1 MKIAVAFLG
10 KRNSIIKEVY
20 KKYKKITIDIKTI
33 LYLFCLSIVFY
44 IFAKVVLMS
53 PDIIFFASNFRQA
66 NKYEF
71 KIGEVVKFLDMYNA
85 KNYILTAKNETSDTA
100 KENEEDSFQIENE
113 KEFALI
119 DSVVNNIED
128 EAVFFSNKPS
138 VNITENSSNIQRI
151 NVGDMKI
158 LNYSSKR
165 DIDFSR
171 LYDETISLTKKS
183 DKILLYNTHT
193 SESYTNSDKYS
204 FGYTGIMRTTDA
216 NFNML
221 YIAKGFSENLKNK
234 GFSVVQDTT
243 PHDYGTYTSAYGKS
257 RITVK
262 QALINMG
269 GAGISI
275 DVHRD
280 AIADLTYRPVVTVNG
295 VQVAQCMFV
304 MGVGTDSSKNE
315 YWEENLKLALKL
327 QKIADDVYPG
337 LFKPMIIRN
346 SIYNQDLNKYSIL
359 IEVGA
364 TGNTINEA
372 LLSTRCITNLLNI
385 LYKD

>member
-10 KRNSIIKEVY
+10 KKNNVIKDVY
-20 KKYKKITIDIKTI
+20 KKYKNITIDIKTI
-33 LYLFCLSIVFY
+33 IYLFFLSIVFY
-44 IFAKVVLMS
+44 IFAKIILKS
-53 PDIIFFASNFRQA
+53 PDIIFFATNFRQA

-85 KNYILTAKNETSDTA
+85 KNYILTAKNESDIV
-100 KENEEDSFQIENE
+100 KESEEDNFQIENQ

-119 DSVVNNIED
+119 DSMVDNVQD
-128 EAVFFSNKPS
+128 ETVFFSSKPT
-138 VNITENSSNIQRI
+138 VDITENSSNIQRI
-151 NVGDMKI
+151 SFGDMKI

-165 DIDFSR
+165 DIEFSK
-171 LYDETISLTKKS
+171 LFDESIPLTKKS

-204 FGYTGIMRTTDA
+204 FGYTGVMRTTDA

-221 YIAKGFSENLKNK
+221 YIAKAFSANLKSK
-234 GFSVVQDTT
+234 GFNVVQNTT
-243 PHDYGTYTSAYGKS
+243 PHDYGTYTSAYAKS

-262 QALINMG
+262 QALIDMG

-280 AIADLTYRPVVTVNG
+280 AIEDLTYRPVVNVNG

-304 MGVGTDSSKNE
+304 MGVGTDSNKNE
-315 YWEENLKLALKL
+315 YWEENLKLAIKL
-327 QKIADDVYPG
+327 QKIADDIYPG

-346 SIYNQDLNKYSIL
+346 SIYSLPNPKQPDAAMIGFLNFIPFIFVSNLFI
-359 IEVGA
+359 
-364 TGNTINEA
+364 IN
-372 LLSTRCITNLLNI
+372 
-385 LYKD
+385 KF